1 MARGFREIPQRAEEL
16 LEKGKKADQLIQTRQ
31 SLVTSAQ
38 SELALARREL
48 AIASQTDEQG
58 NHSGDVDTARAKVM
72 IAEQYLTVCEHQL
85 EEASEEVERIN
96 VEKRDHIRKI
106 ESHNEAEK
114 TNLDKLRKLQAHSF
128 ASDSS
133 ALSKGIVERMNAA
146 EKARVKLLRS
156 MGIEVSPH
164 YYSEPEQIS
173 TIFHTTAHDL
183 DSIGEDS
190 SNPDNQSNGF
200 NSDQQSDKSIL
211 NSHVTVADS
220 TSQNAAES
228 SDNLFIGEGINQQL
242 SDTDEQSLVAQ
253 KIDYYLNCLFSPNS
267 SPQEKI
273 MAYKCLKNFLLCLQ
287 KSEDSGNSEKAKTL
301 HLSPKETED
310 NGMRYI
316 DNILEVYRDCLRDQ
330 GLNDGKAMEEWIA
343 SYRKE
348 LETQLRADITNGTW
362 TVADHDVPDFRKIAS
377 ELKQQDI
384 IYVQSQIINDL
395 GASVVDLSGFDSRVA
410 HDMANALIDAKND
423 FPELNISYFG
433 SCQAQLDAMRADLT
447 LFYSKELEQYR
458 QPGWSD
464 QQFEMFVEA
473 NVEKFFSDYKFYVE
487 PGDFAWSLSTNG
499 IDPSNTM
506 LAKYNGVAI
515 NLDYASD
522 YEEFQSSK
530 YDDVTTKYKPEGCDN
545 SRATMDHELGHEI
558 DRMLEASSDRVIQKL
573 YWKMKRKDNAEEVL
587 SGYADTSIAEFIAEG
602 YSEYRNNPH
611 PREYAET
618 IYNRLV
624 YLRSKKTSSKSSDG
638 SVFRDSSTLFWG
650 TWQDYEKVTKNGQ
663 QYALIGNRCYSKHAV
678 ERMQPSGNRY
688 RQKQKGHPE
697 IVRPTDFLELLE
709 WDGKDNE
716 EHTGRG
722 VAPHYVEMAIHGSQP
737 VSQGDGTF
745 IYTNGSLSII
755 VNSDGDVVTIEN

>member
-38 SELALARREL
+38 SDLASARREL

-72 IAEQYLTVCEHQL
+72 IAEQYLTVCKHQL

-96 VEKRDHIRKI
+96 VEKRDHIRTI
-106 ESHNEAEK
+106 ESHNEAEQ

-133 ALSKGIVERMNAA
+133 ALTKGIVERMNAA
-146 EKARVKLLRS
+146 EKARVELLRS

-164 YYSEPEQIS
+164 YYSEPEQNG
-173 TIFHTTAHDL
+173 TIFHATAHDL

-190 SNPDNQSNGF
+190 SNPGNQFDGF
-200 NSDQQSDKSIL
+200 DSDQPSDKSIL
-211 NSHVTVADS
+211 NSQVTVADS
-220 TSQNAAES
+220 SSHNSAES
-228 SDNLFIGEGINQQL
+228 SDNPSVAKEINQQL
-242 SDTDEQSLVAQ
+242 SDTDEQSLVVQ
-253 KIDYYLNCLFSPNS
+253 NIDYYLNCLFSQEL

-273 MAYKCLKNFLLCLQ
+273 IAYKCLKNFLLCLQ
-287 KSEDSGNSEKAKTL
+287 NSEEAGNSEKAKTL
-301 HLSPKETED
+301 HLSPRETED
-310 NGMRYI
+310 NGTRYI

-343 SYRKE
+343 SYKKE
-348 LETQLRADITNGTW
+348 LETRLQVDITNGTW
-362 TVADHDVPDFRKIAS
+362 TVADHDVPDFEKIAS

-384 IYVQSQIINDL
+384 MYVQSQIINDL

-410 HDMANALIDAKND
+410 HDMANALIDAKRD

-447 LFYSKELEQYR
+447 SYYAKELVQYR
-458 QPGWSD
+458 QPGWND

-473 NVEKFFSDYKFYVE
+473 NVDKFFSDYKFYVE

-522 YEEFQSSK
+522 YDEFQSSK
-530 YDDVTTKYKPEGCDN
+530 YYDVAAKYKPEGCDN

-587 SGYADTSIAEFIAEG
+587 SGYANTSIAEFIAEG

-618 IYNRLV
+618 IYNRLI
-624 YLRSKKTSSKSSDG
+624 YLNNKKYSSGASGG
-638 SVFRDSSTLFWG
+638 SIFHDSSTPFWG

-663 QYALIGNRCYSKHAV
+663 QYALIGKRCYSKHAV
-678 ERMQPSGNRY
+678 ERMQPSGNHY
-688 RQKQKGHPE
+688 RQKGNGSPE
-697 IVRPTDFLELLE
+697 IVRPEDFLELLE
-709 WDGKDNE
+709 WDGINNKS
-716 EHTGRG
+716 HTGRG
-722 VAPHYVEMAIHGSQP
+722 VAPHYVEMAIHGTQP

-745 IYTNGSLSII
+745 IYTNGTLSIV
-755 VNSDGDVVTIEN
+755 VNSDGDVITIEN